1 MPRRYRSLLQ
11 PTRLA
16 ALALA
21 AVASALAWSRADAHV
36 VPPER
41 LHPVTES
48 YRRMGF
54 LLSLNPVLWNEV
66 GRDATL
72 IADGLEAVEPDGGRL
87 YRSSVA
93 SLLDAAITATGGS
106 GPIPAAERRATAR
119 DVFHLSTGAVIDKLD
134 AHLALARARLDEY
147 GRASLELGEARA
159 LWAAFEPALQAID
172 AGAYREHGRR
182 WLELTSALGTPG
194 VLGAG
199 AVAPDRET
207 FEREAA
213 RLMAFLDATFRAEDA
228 AAVPERVFRVSPA
241 LLPVT
246 PAAAAA
252 PGLLPPGSEINKQL
266 PRPRQVLNM
275 AVRGVDEAE
284 TPLVALGDMAFDSP
298 EIFGEPARS
307 LGMSCN
313 TCHNKG
319 VTNPRFFIPG
329 LSVRPG
335 GLDVSSS
342 FFAPHAANGHFD
354 PVDIPDLRGIRFT
367 GPYGRNGRFAS
378 LREFTRNV
386 IVNEFNGPEPEAMLL
401 DGLVAYMLEFDF
413 LPNAALAPD
422 GKLTDAAAPAARRG
436 EEIFHRPF
444 AAMGGRSCASCHV
457 PGDHFLDRRRH
468 DVGTVGGAEAG
479 SRDRA
484 LDTPTLLS
492 AAFTAPYFH
501 DGSAPTLRA
510 VSGHFNDFYG
520 LGLSGP
526 ELDDLTAYVETVGG
540 GAQGYEDTVFTLA
553 SELEEFS
560 FFLSTYE
567 LLKARGEN
575 ELLDVTF
582 KTIAFEVQAHK
593 WDVQDEGRLPVL
605 DRLTEIMVEAYEARR
620 RGDLAAVDARVA
632 EYRALY
638 EDHAEVL
645 Q

>member
-1 MPRRYRSLLQ
+1 MRTASRPLLLFL
-11 PTRLA
+11 LA
-16 ALALA
+16 VPA
-21 AVASALAWSRADAHV
+21 AHAHV
-36 VPPER
+36 VPPEQF
-41 LHPVTES
+41 HPVVES
-48 YRRMGF
+48 YRRVAF
-54 LLSLNPVLWNEV
+54 LVNLNPVQW
-66 GRDATL
+66 DAVQADTRR
-72 IADGLEAVEPDGGRL
+72 IAAGLEMVSKERADAYRKAVADAIAEPTAPVNEGGDPLGLDVRREAARTVFEL
-87 YRSSVA
+87 STRAVA
-93 SLLDAAITATGGS
+93 ELLTQELEELKASTGDRKK
-106 GPIPAAERRATAR
+106 AAEC
-119 DVFHLSTGAVIDKLD
+119 
-134 AHLALARARLDEY
+134 
-147 GRASLELGEARA
+147 LEHSRQY
-159 LWAAFEPALQAID
+159 WAAFEHEVRFTDPPMF
-172 AGAYREHGRR
+172 REIGLC
-182 WLELTSALGTPG
+182 WLKMATALGSAPL
-194 VLGAG
+194 LGQGEIPVDAQTIQEESDEILG
-199 AVAPDRET
+199 YVNACYRDYRAPQDRPLAPVPVASGSY
-207 FEREAA
+207 
-213 RLMAFLDATFRAEDA
+213 DALAT
-228 AAVPERVFRVSPA
+228 VPPK
-241 LLPVT
+241 
-246 PAAAAA
+246 
-252 PGLLPPGSEINKQL
+252 LPPGSNVNKQL
-266 PRPRQVLNM
+266 PRPRQILNL
-275 AVRGVDEAE
+275 AARGVDETD

-540 GAQGYEDTVFTLA
+540 GIDGYEDTVFTLA